1 MLLNLDITEQKEI
14 NKGEHDMTVLQ
25 IKKYLKD
32 NNITYIELSNKSGIP
47 IGTLKSIFSGRTP
60 TPRIDT
66 VQAIENALGLSETE
80 TAGPAINGITDSE
93 KRLLKAFNSLI
104 PPMQDYVLETTEKL
118 ASQPQNV
125 AKRA

>member
-1 MLLNLDITEQKEI
+1 MQIAEI
-14 NKGEHDMTVLQ
+14 KA
-25 IKKYLKD
+25 YLKK
-32 NNITYIELSNKSGIP
+32 NKITYEELSTLSKIP

-66 VQAIENALGLSETE
+66 VQAIENALGLSDTE
-80 TAGPAINGITDSE
+80 TASSAIKTLTDSE
-93 KRLLKAFNSLI
+93 KRLLKAYNSLI

>member
-1 MLLNLDITEQKEI
+1 MID
-14 NKGEHDMTVLQ
+14 
-25 IKKYLKD
+25 
-32 NNITYIELSNKSGIP
+32 IELWEKRKKQLGLTFDDLSKLSGIP
-47 IGTLKSIFSGRTP
+47 KRTILGVFRKEVL

-80 TAGPAINGITDSE
+80 TTSPAIKTLTDSE
-93 KRLLKAFNSLI
+93 KRLLKAFNALI